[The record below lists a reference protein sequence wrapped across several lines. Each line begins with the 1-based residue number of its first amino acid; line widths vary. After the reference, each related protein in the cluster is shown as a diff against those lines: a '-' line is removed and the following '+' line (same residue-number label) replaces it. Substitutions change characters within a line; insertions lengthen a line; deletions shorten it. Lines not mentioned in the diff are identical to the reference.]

1 MGHEVALASLNEEH
15 LGEPVPANGVRLV
28 SIPADIF
35 SMHGRGWSPRFRRLV
50 AGEAARADIVHNH
63 GLWMWPNAYAR
74 MAAVR
79 CGRPLVISPR
89 GMLDTWS
96 LRRSRIKKAVAWRLF
111 EKRNLRSARLFHA
124 TSAAEVANVR
134 AMELEQDIVLAPNG
148 VDLPDLYRR
157 PRRSLLESA
166 FPQLQG
172 KRWVVFLSR
181 LHPKKGLDVLLRAW
195 SLQREVAA
203 EGAMLVIAGPDLIGY
218 GKDVERRIREAG
230 LQDSVVLTGEL
241 RGERKDALLAN
252 AEVFVLP
259 SYSENFGIAIAE
271 ALAWGR
277 PVIAST
283 ATPWS
288 EIADRKAGWWVDPET
303 GALTRALGEAL
314 ALPAGDL
321 STMGAAGRTLVA
333 NRYSWGAA
341 AGTITDAYEKLLP

>member
-1 MGHEVALASLNEEH
+1 MGHEVTLASLDEQH
-15 LGEPVPANGVRLV
+15 LGDPIPARGVKMA
-28 SIPADIF
+28 SIPADFF
-35 SMHGRGWSPRFRRLV
+35 SKHGRGWSPRFRRLV

-96 LRRSRIKKAVAWRLF
+96 LRRSRIKKAVAWRMF

-124 TSAAEVANVR
+124 TSPAEVANVR
-134 AMELEQDIVLAPNG
+134 AMELEQAAVLAPNG
-148 VDLPDLYRR
+148 VDLPDLSAC
-157 PRRSLLESA
+157 PPRSLLESA

-172 KRWVVFLSR
+172 KRWVAFLSR
-181 LHPKKGLDVLLRAW
+181 LHPKKGIDVLLSAW
-195 SLQREVAA
+195 SLHRDVVA
-203 EGAMLVIAGPDLIGY
+203 GGSMLVIAGPDLIGY
-218 GKDVERRIREAG
+218 GKDVKRMIREAG
-230 LQDSVVLTGEL
+230 LQGSVVLTGEL
-241 RGERKDALLAN
+241 RGDRKDALLAN

-288 EIADRKAGWWVDPET
+288 EVADCRAGWWIEPET
-303 GALTRALGEAL
+303 VAMARTLGEAL
-314 ALPAGDL
+314 ALPEGDL
-321 STMGAAGRTLVA
+321 GMMGRAGRALVA
-333 NRYSWGAA
+333 TRYSWRAA
-341 AGTITDAYEKLLP
+341 AEAVTEAYEKLLP